1 MEVLNWQV
9 KPFSQGSNQLWQDWH
24 ALFQLYHS
32 ENPMLDRRFVSSLIH
47 YYPADIYV
55 ALGRI
60 NQDIA
65 AILLI
70 EKIAPGRWKNYLPSQ
85 SQVSLTLVKSGVD
98 FNLGGLMSRLGIC
111 AIKLDIFSL
120 DPQEHQSII
129 NNVASPQLYAQNIKL
144 RIAGSFDD
152 YWHARPKRL
161 RKDITK
167 SLNRLTKDNIQ
178 ISYNVVDNKQNMSD
192 AINRYGMLEIQGWK
206 GRNGTAIHPANTQGQ
221 FYNALLLSFAQ
232 NKHALVFESYIDEQL
247 VASRLCIRNEQ
258 TLIILKTTFDENYSH
273 YGLGKL
279 NRYKLIE
286 YLFARQYTQC
296 VDFYTHASKEQVY
309 WSTEQRPMYNASF
322 YRFKAMEKGICLLK
336 KYKVKD
342 AD

>member
-1 MEVLNWQV
+1 M
-9 KPFSQGSNQLWQDWH
+9 
-24 ALFQLYHS
+24 
-32 ENPMLDRRFVSSLIH
+32 
-47 YYPADIYV
+47 
-55 ALGRI
+55 
-60 NQDIA
+60 
-65 AILLI
+65 
-70 EKIAPGRWKNYLPSQ
+70 
-85 SQVSLTLVKSGVD
+85 
-98 FNLGGLMSRLGIC
+98 
-111 AIKLDIFSL
+111 KLDIFSL

-129 NNVASPQLYAQNIKL
+129 NNVVSPQLYAQNIKL
-144 RIAGSFDD
+144 RIAGSFAD
-152 YWHARPKRL
+152 YWQARPKRL

-167 SLNRLTKDNIQ
+167 SFNRLNKDSIQ
-178 ISYNVVDNKQNMSD
+178 ISHKAIDDKQHMPD

-206 GRNGTAIHPANTQGQ
+206 GKNGTAIHPSNTQGQ
-221 FYNALLLSFAQ
+221 FYNALLLSFTH

-286 YLFARQYTQC
+286 YLFDNQYVKC

-322 YRFKAMEKGICLLK
+322 YRFSTIEKGISLLK
-336 KYKVKD
+336 KYQLKD
-342 AD
+342 AN